1 MYEKSKRSILIVDD
15 DNKVLQSLSSWL
27 KSEGFEVHAA
37 AGSNEA
43 LKIMKSKNIDV
54 TLLDYRMS
62 KEDGITLA
70 KRLMEIDENLK
81 IIILTGFTSY
91 ESAVRAM
98 KLGVYDYLSKSMP
111 NDKILKVIKGAVRER
126 EADHIAREKD
136 IFGKNA
142 IKIVLFC
149 DHSLIKER
157 LESFSKNNAQFK
169 LVKSFPEINH
179 MKTKSVSQEI
189 DIALICANCC
199 LKTFKD
205 AYVAFP
211 ELYRCFPGIKP
222 VIINE
227 NFTDKEKVELLRLG
241 VKGFS
246 SRDLSSSLL
255 EKALRRIKKGE
266 VWVSRRVTNLALKG
280 LMDYKATLQPK
291 KEITGL
297 TEREIEILKTMA
309 SGLKNRDI
317 ADKLFISEKTVK
329 THINRIFR
337 KLGVNNRTRAILTAM
352 EKKIFSSL
360 DSDRLR
366 ETLKE

>member
-1 MYEKSKRSILIVDD
+1 M
-15 DNKVLQSLSSWL
+15 
-27 KSEGFEVHAA
+27 KSEGFEIHAA
-37 AGSNEA
+37 AGSIEA
-43 LKIMKSKNIDV
+43 LKIIKSKNIDV

-62 KEDGITLA
+62 NEDGITLA
-70 KRLMEIDENLK
+70 KRLKELDENLK
-81 IIILTGFTSY
+81 IIILTGFPSY

-111 NDKILKVIKGAVRER
+111 NNQILKVIKRAVRER
-126 EADHIAREKD
+126 EADRSAGEKN
-136 IFGKNA
+136 IFGKNT

-157 LESFSKNNAQFK
+157 LENFSKNNPGFK
-169 LVKSFPEINH
+169 LVKSFPEIDH
-179 MKTKSVSQEI
+179 IKVRSVSQEI
-189 DIALICANCC
+189 DIALICANCY

-205 AYVAFP
+205 SYMVFP

-241 VKGFS
+241 VRGFS
-246 SRDLSSSLL
+246 SRDLSSCLL
-255 EKALRRIKKGE
+255 EKALGQIQKGE
-266 VWVSRRVTNLALKG
+266 VWVSRRVTNLSLKDM
-280 LMDYKATLQPK
+280 MDYNTALQPK
-291 KEITGL
+291 KEISGL
-297 TEREIEILKTMA
+297 TEREIEILKTIA
-309 SGLKNRDI
+309 SGLKNREI

-352 EKKIFSSL
+352 EKKVFSAL
-360 DSDRLR
+360 DSQGLH
-366 ETLKE
+366 ETLKR